1 MTSKT
6 DRSVPGRY
14 SVEYQIIRV
23 KDGKRKKMGSIVTNY
38 LDKLDDSL
46 EAKIWYAN
54 VAERT
59 SNFYD
64 NGNLELENAFNQVYV
79 RVTEDLDVLRWAI
92 EAAAVDVPPH
102 KPYVPVPVKR
112 NT

>member
-102 KPYVPVPVKR
+102 KPYVPVPIKR

>member
-1 MTSKT
+1 MTSKN
-6 DRSVPGRY
+6 DR